1 MQPPS
6 PPLFLL
12 SGRLTNPL
20 AASLARPLLWDSML
34 HTVPWWP
41 IGGVSPIC
49 IVWKVDRNISLLVGV
64 VWVGISKRAFVRRWL
79 PCSSELIPWIISVT
93 PLNAEQHYSAAA
105 EDKDIMLL
113 NNITVLLRI
122 KTKMDIMDISM
133 MPVLR
138 KDVNKSDIS
147 MMTLLCKDFDKSAEK
162 WKKNGFCGYT
172 FDDMVVQ
179 SLQKL
184 QRANSQP
191 CTNSKLVTK
200 YVQKLC
206 TKWHQIQTQIQIV
219 HKLTSKPKIQIVYKY
234 K

>member
-20 AASLARPLLWDSML
+20 AVSLARPLHWESML
-34 HTVPWWP
+34 HTVTRSP

-49 IVWKVDRNISLLVGV
+49 IAWKIDRNISLLVGV

-105 EDKDIMLL
+105 EDKDITLL

-122 KTKMDIMDISM
+122 KKKMDIMDISM

-162 WKKNGFCGYT
+162 WRKKWFLWLHLWWYGGPE
-172 FDDMVVQ
+172 
-179 SLQKL
+179 SAK
-184 QRANSQP
+184 AAK
-191 CTNSKLVTK
+191 SKFT
-200 YVQKLC
+200 
-206 TKWHQIQTQIQIV
+206 TM
-219 HKLTSKPKIQIVYKY
+219 YK
-234 K
+234 